1 MCKYVISLID
11 IQSLTDQQKNKL
23 KRELQR
29 YERNLQTTLDEL
41 SRAVKLIET
50 KSRRK
55 LTKRG

>member
-11 IQSLTDQQKNKL
+11 IQTLTGQQKNKL
-23 KRELQR
+23 KRELRR

>member
-11 IQSLTDQQKNKL
+11 IQTLTDQQKNKL